1 MDIKFYKTPRETWD
15 AMLADCRAATRS
27 IEMEQYIV
35 NADDIGR
42 AFLELF
48 LLKLKEGVAVRLL
61 LDRIGSRGV
70 YDSPAIRDII
80 AAGGQVRFYNPP
92 ELLHVFRPVLW
103 FPRNHTKTLLI
114 DSEIAYIGGVCLHA
128 DMRDWRDSQVRFT
141 GPAVGMIEEKFSLE
155 RVNWRARRAARKVE
169 KLRNRLEDLPFH
181 YIVHRPH
188 LGPNPIY
195 RRIVR
200 AIRTAKHSVQL
211 VTPYFLPPYGLRR
224 ALRLAVKRGVKVEV
238 MMSHSTDA
246 PIADCVS
253 HSYFPW
259 MYRRGIRIFLYK
271 KSMLHAKYV
280 MVDAGHE
287 GAWATLGSTNLDYLS
302 LKHNRE
308 ANIIIRDPAIIDEM
322 SAHYR
327 DDMAEC
333 IEAGKGYWHNLPLG
347 HRLLGYLGRTMKK
360 IL

>member
-1 MDIKFYKTPRETWD
+1 MDIQYFTTPRATWD

-35 NADDIGR
+35 ANDAVGN
-42 AFLELF
+42 AFLDVFIE
-48 LLKLKEGVAVRLL
+48 KQKSGVPVRLL

-70 YDSPAIRDII
+70 YDSPKINDLV

-92 ELLHVFRPVLW
+92 QLSRIFKPVYW

-114 DSEIAYIGGVCLHA
+114 DSEIAWIGGVCLEEA
-128 DMRDWRDSQVRFT
+128 MADWRDSQIRFK
-141 GPAVGMIEEKFSLE
+141 GDAVLPIEEKFSLE
-155 RVNWRARRAARKVE
+155 RIRWRTRARNFIRRDRD
-169 KLRNRLEDLPFH
+169 LQLPLE
-181 YIVHRPH
+181 YIVHRPR

-195 RRIVR
+195 RRMVR
-200 AIRTAKHSVQL
+200 AIRGARSSVCL

-224 ALRLAVKRGVKVEV
+224 AMRMAAKRGVKVHV
-238 MMSHSTDA
+238 MMSAATDA
-246 PIADCVS
+246 VIADCVS

-259 MYRRGIRIFLYK
+259 MYRKGIRISLYT

-280 MVDAGHE
+280 IVDDD
-287 GAWATLGSTNLDYLS
+287 WATIGSSNLDYLS

-308 ANIIIRDPAIIDEM
+308 ANVIVRDKAVIAVLRGHFNDDLAHCID
-322 SAHYR
+322 
-327 DDMAEC
+327 
-333 IEAGKGYWHNLPLG
+333 AGHDYWHNLPLM
-347 HRLLGYLGRTMKK
+347 HRILGYLGRAIKK